1 MNRPFADR
9 MDTLKASDIR
19 EILKVT
25 QNPEMISFAGGLPAP
40 ELFPREALASLA
52 ADLLRTRGEVAL
64 QYSPTEGYPPLRE
77 KIAARM
83 NAIWGTRL
91 GPDEILIT
99 TGSQSGLDL
108 TAKLF
113 LNEGDAVLC
122 ESPTYLGAIMAFNV
136 FRPRWVEIPTD
147 DDGMQPE
154 PLERALRSEK
164 RVKLLYTVP
173 NFQNPSG
180 RTWSAERRR
189 RLAALALRYNVPVV
203 EDNPYGEL
211 CYDGTTPPCIQTL
224 DEAGLVISLGTFSK
238 IFCPG
243 LRIGWIAAKRRYIDR
258 YVILKQA
265 SDLHS
270 STFDQMLAAAY
281 LETHDIETDLTVKRR
296 VYGSR
301 RDAMVEALEREMP
314 EGVRF
319 TRPRGGLFLW
329 LELPAPVDSRI
340 LLDLCLKRNVA
351 FVPGGAFFPVEE
363 RMNTLR
369 LNFSNM
375 PEDRIRE
382 GISRLAECLRGMIG
396 GEEVHVHSGEKKED

>member
-1 MNRPFADR
+1 

-40 ELFPREALASLA
+40 ELFPRDAIASLA
-52 ADLLRTRGEVAL
+52 AELLRSRGEVAL

-91 GPDEILIT
+91 SPDEILIT

-113 LNEGDAVLC
+113 LDEGDAVLC
-122 ESPTYLGAIMAFNV
+122 ESPTYLGATMAFNV

-154 PLERALRSEK
+154 ALERALRSEK

-189 RLAALALRYNVPVV
+189 RLAALALRYNVPVI

-270 STFDQMLAAAY
+270 STLDQMLTAAY
-281 LETHDIETDLTVKRR
+281 LEAHDIEKDLTVKRR

-329 LELPAPVDSRI
+329 VELPATVDSRI
-340 LLDLCLKRNVA
+340 LLDLCLNRIVA

-363 RMNTLR
+363 RRNTLR

-382 GISRLAECLRGMIG
+382 GIGRLAECLRGMIG
-396 GEEVHVHSGEKKED
+396 GEEVPVPSGEEKKD